1 MKETHNSQPASFLS
15 AFYNPSDKNGEV
27 PFYWWTGDRLNKERL
42 RSQLTMLKEK
52 GVAGVQVN
60 YAHMYNSEETGLTY
74 GGAGRSIPGDP
85 VQFSEEWWEF
95 FGYAAEVCEELGMGI
110 GVGDYTLAW
119 IGNGFFTDKVAN
131 TPGMSADELSC
142 EKIRFDGKDGYT
154 PAPDVLAL
162 VVYKDLECSEPVIV
176 YEKDR
181 GFCDDI
187 PFCVEAYEIKTRH
200 IPLSINPLAP
210 GCGEMLTDIYF
221 REFENRFPNL
231 KNGTLNYFFQ
241 DELLFGCD
249 IRNIWHETL
258 REGVKNKKG
267 YDPLGFIPHMFFL
280 LGDITAKIR
289 LDIADVKTGIA
300 EDNYFKPIYD
310 FHASRGLIYGC
321 DQSSRGFRPDEF
333 SDYFRT
339 VRWFTAPGN
348 DTPGRAAD
356 LIKVKVNS
364 SIAHLYNRPRV
375 WLEGYHSSGWGTTLE
390 SITAPTSDNF
400 LFGANLLNLHG
411 LYYST
416 NGGFFEWAPP
426 DFHFRMPYWD
436 DEKTWLDKY
445 RRLSTMLTTGSH
457 RCDAAIFY
465 PVSSCDYGENG
476 KKCTDSTF
484 DTACTLFY
492 HGVDFDF
499 VDFQSIENANFENG
513 TMNISDESYRA
524 LIFCNVDCIRY
535 SIIEKIK
542 AFLDC
547 GGYVYFCGITP
558 YISDRAGANDDILRQ
573 DIKTILSYPHAR
585 LCLDEKDLLKDFDSH
600 VYRSFLPEYFSEKDR
615 IYVNRRVS
623 GGDSLYFVR
632 YAPKDSVCRFE
643 ATGKPYLLDIYN
655 KKIYAL
661 LGTVSK
667 DGFVFIKMPKEP
679 DFDTIILFTENEVTV
694 DDDINTC
701 GFEEKTALRQTQ
713 INEWDFELIPTLD
726 NKYGD
731 FYLPAGG
738 IIGAEGRFFDVSN
751 TDTLTADPEYDFKA
765 LPYCVSNAV
774 YRYRNDVTPGAFAD
788 ILADKTDKAD
798 FEPLKTHDRYG
809 YIYTG
814 EDGDIYRYDQGWHGL
829 KGKIYDDNIYFDS
842 DSVFVTAVYAEN
854 ECDAILK
861 LGAITPDSLF
871 INGIKIDD
879 YSGKIHLNKGANK
892 VIAAFVYDENKAPN
906 FRNNSK
912 LKFTEINFIRTE
924 KTERTEYPL
933 SCASFA
939 NDNYLTLC
947 SPFESGDTY
956 RFDFDTPPGFSGMEI
971 SLFGTPIKII
981 SGKKELHFEHIGK
994 GLFNSDL
1001 YTVSNDGV
1009 SLCGEKISMLI
1020 KAKNNR
1026 SYCSLIPTP
1035 IKFFCE
1041 KGKIKSGDTSKTG
1054 GLTSYSGKM
1063 KYSAKFNV
1071 IKENTDEHFELDL
1084 GHVGC
1089 TASVRINGSEP
1100 IVFTYAPFKCDI
1112 TALLKNCENE
1122 IEITVSNTL
1131 CNHYSTIPS
1140 RYSNFPEDAAS
1151 GLLDAVTITA
1161 YR

>member
-1 MKETHNSQPASFLS
+1 MEKNFDEKKSPFIG
-15 AFYNPSDKNGEV
+15 AFYSPSDKNGEV

-42 RSQLTMLKEK
+42 RTQLTALKEK

-60 YAHMYNSEETGLTY
+60 YAHMYGSEDTGIPH
-74 GGAGRSIPGDP
+74 GGHGRSIPGAP

-95 FGYAAEVCEELGMGI
+95 FGYAAKVCEELDMGI

-119 IGNGFFTDKVAN
+119 IGNGFFTDKVAAS
-131 TPGMSADELSC
+131 PGMSADELSC
-142 EKIRFDGKDGYT
+142 EKIRFNGKDGYT
-154 PAPDVLAL
+154 PAPDVLAT
-162 VVYKDLECSEPVIV
+162 VVYKDIDCKEPVIV

-181 GFCDDI
+181 GFSDDI
-187 PFCVEAYEIKTRH
+187 PFSVEAYEIKTRH

-221 REFENRFPNL
+221 KEFERRFPSL

-241 DELLFGCD
+241 DELMFGCD
-249 IRNIWHETL
+249 VRRIWHTTL
-258 REGVKNKKG
+258 REGVKAKKG
-267 YDPLGFIPHMFFL
+267 YDPLGFIPHMFFS

-289 LDIADVKTGIA
+289 LDIADVRTQIM
-300 EDNYFKPIYD
+300 EDNYFKPIYE

-321 DQSSRGFRPDEF
+321 DQSSRGFQPDEF
-333 SDYFRT
+333 SDYFRA

-364 SIAHLYNRPRV
+364 SIAHLYKRPRV

-445 RRLSTMLTTGSH
+445 KRLSSILTTGVH

-465 PVSSCDYGENG
+465 PVSSCDYGENS
-476 KKCTDSTF
+476 KECVECTF
-484 DTACTLFY
+484 DTAKYLFN
-492 HGVDFDF
+492 HGIDFDF
-499 VDFQSIENANFENG
+499 IDFQSIENAEFRNG
-513 TMNISDESYRA
+513 TMNVSDESYRA
-524 LIFCNVDCIRY
+524 LILCNVDCIRY
-535 SIIEKIK
+535 SVIEKIK
-542 AFLDC
+542 AFLNA

-558 YISDRAGANDDILRQ
+558 YISDRAGANDDVLRQ
-573 DIKTILSYPHAR
+573 DIKAVLSHPHAR
-585 LCLDEKDLLKDFDSH
+585 LCLDKKDLLSDFDSR
-600 VYRSFLPEYFSEKDR
+600 VYRSFLPEYFGEDTKV
-615 IYVNRRVS
+615 YVNRRVS
-623 GGDSLYFVR
+623 GTDSLYFVR

-643 ATGKPYLLDIYN
+643 ATGKPYLLDIYT
-655 KKIYAL
+655 KKVYAL

-667 DGFVFIKMPKEP
+667 DGFVFIKMPKDA
-679 DFDTIILFTENEVTV
+679 DFDTVILFTDDEITV

-701 GFEEKTALRQTQ
+701 GFEERTAVRETE
-713 INEWDFELIPTLD
+713 ISEWDFELIPTLD
-726 NKYGD
+726 NTYGD

-738 IIGAEGRFFDVSN
+738 VIGARGRFFDVCKA
-751 TDTLTADPEYDFKA
+751 DDLTAEPTYEFKS

-774 YRYRNDVTPGAFAD
+774 YRYRNEPTPGAFAD
-788 ILADKTDKAD
+788 ILADRADKTD
-798 FEPLKTHDRYG
+798 FEPLRLHDRYG
-809 YIYTG
+809 FVYTG
-814 EDGDIYRYDQGWHGL
+814 KNDDIYLHEQGWHGL
-829 KGKIYDDNIYFDS
+829 KGRVFDDNIYFDS
-842 DSVFVTAVYAEN
+842 DSVFVTAVYAETD
-854 ECDAILK
+854 CDAKLK
-861 LGAITPDSLF
+861 LGEITPDELY
-871 INGIKIDD
+871 INGEKIDD
-879 YSGKIHLNKGANK
+879 YSLPIHLNKGKNR
-892 VIAAFVYDENKAPN
+892 VTAAFIYDESKTPN
-906 FRNNSK
+906 YRNESK
-912 LKFTEINFIRTE
+912 LKRTEINFVRTGE
-924 KTERTEYPL
+924 IKKTGYPL
-933 SCASFA
+933 SCSSFA
-939 NDNYLTLC
+939 NADYFTLC
-947 SPFESGDTY
+947 NPFVSGDTY

-981 SGKKELHFEHIGK
+981 GGNKELEFTHKGC
-994 GLFNSDL
+994 GLFGSDV
-1001 YTVSNDGV
+1001 YTVKNEGV
-1009 SLCGEKISMLI
+1009 SLYGKRISMLI
-1020 KAKNNR
+1020 KAKDGR
-1026 SYCSLIPTP
+1026 SYCGILPAP
-1035 IKFFCE
+1035 IRFFCE
-1041 KGKIKSGDTSKTG
+1041 RGKIKSGDTSKTG

-1084 GHVGC
+1084 GDVGC
-1089 TASVRINGSEP
+1089 TASIIINGSEP

-1112 TALLKNCENE
+1112 TALLKNGENE

-1131 CNHYSTIPS
+1131 CNHYSTVPS
-1140 RYSNFPEDAAS
+1140 RYSNFPEDAKS
-1151 GLLDAVTITA
+1151 GLCDAVKITA